1 MCGIVGYAGTKDAS
15 SILLDGLRRLE
26 YRGYDSAGLAVPAEG
41 RIEVRRCQGK
51 LLRLEQAL
59 AERPLRGT
67 TGIGHTRWATHGRPS
82 DENAHPHSTG
92 SVAVVHNGILEN
104 YLQLKKECQDRGR
117 TFSSETDTEVLAHL
131 IDMAIGEGLDF
142 FEAVRRALLR
152 VEGSYAIAAV
162 SGRHPGTIV
171 LAKNASP
178 LVLGLGDGEN
188 FAASDIPA
196 ILPYTRRMVFLDER
210 EIAAITP
217 DAVRIESLEGRPVKR
232 EPRTISWSLVQA
244 EKGGYKHFM
253 LKEIFEQPRAVEDT
267 IRGRLTFL
275 DGPVVPEALG
285 VDSAIMGGVRRILLL
300 ACGTSYHAA
309 VYGRYLVEKTV
320 GIPASA
326 EIASEFR
333 NRSPVVLKDDLVV
346 AISQSGETIDTLQ
359 ALKKAKA
366 GGAKILSIVNV
377 LDSAIA
383 RASDMVIYTHAGPE
397 IGVAST
403 KCFTAQLT
411 ALVLLAAALGSAR
424 EGAGPWKQ
432 EAVRLVRGLIRIPLL
447 MSAVLAGAGQVEAL
461 ARKFTDAGHFL
472 YLGRGF
478 GFPIAMEGALKLKE
492 ISYIHAEAY
501 AAGEMKHGPIALID
515 RTMPVVIIIPADEQ
529 FDKIKGNLQE
539 VKARDGVVIALT
551 TEGGAAEVREM
562 CDEVIEVPPCEPELL
577 PLLTVLPLQLFAYY
591 IADFKGTD
599 VDQPR
604 NLAKTVTVE

>member
-1 MCGIVGYAGTKDAS
+1 MCGIVGYVGS
-15 SILLDGLRRLE
+15 RNVPPILLDGLKRLE
-26 YRGYDSAGLAVPAEG
+26 YRGYDSAGIAVVG
-41 RIEVRRCQGK
+41 KDGLDVLRCEGK
-51 LLRLEQAL
+51 LCRLEDAL
-59 AERPLRGT
+59 AQKPLTGT

-82 DENAHPHSTG
+82 DENAHPHVTG
-92 SVAVVHNGILEN
+92 RVAVVHNGILEN
-104 YLQLKKECQDRGR
+104 YIELKQRCIEKGR

-131 IDMAIGEGLDF
+131 VDMNLAGGMDF
-142 FEAVRRALLR
+142 LEAVRKALR
-152 VEGSYAIAAV
+152 EVEGSYAVAV
-162 SGRHPGTIV
+162 LSDLFPDRII

-196 ILPYTRRMVFLDER
+196 ILPYTKRMVFLDEQ
-210 EIAAITP
+210 EIAVISSKDVTIQKL
-217 DAVRIESLEGRPVKR
+217 DGREVRR
-232 EPRTISWSLVQA
+232 EAKTIHWSLVQA
-244 EKGGYKHFM
+244 EKSGYKHFM

-267 IRGRLTFL
+267 IRGRLTFQG
-275 DGPVVPEALG
+275 DPVVYGALG
-285 VDSAIMGGVRRILLL
+285 VDEAMLRSCGRLLFL

-309 VYGRYLVEKTV
+309 VYGRYLTEKLGAV
-320 GIPASA
+320 LADA
-326 EIASEFR
+326 ELASEFR
-333 NRSPVVLKDDLVV
+333 NRSPVVREDDLVV

-359 ALKKAKA
+359 ALKIAKEK
-366 GGAKILSIVNV
+366 GATILSIVNV

-411 ALVLLAAALGSAR
+411 ALVLLAAAVAAARDVEGKKRGEIIRIIRGLVKIPLQMNAVLG
-424 EGAGPWKQ
+424 GAG
-432 EAVRLVRGLIRIPLL
+432 RISD
-447 MSAVLAGAGQVEAL
+447 MSK
-461 ARKFTDAGHFL
+461 KFIEKDHFL
-472 YLGRGF
+472 YLGRGL

-515 RTMPVVIIIPADEQ
+515 AAMPVVIIIPADEQ
-529 FDKIKGNLQE
+529 YDKIKGNLQE
-539 VKARDGVVIALT
+539 VKARQGIVIALT
-551 TEGGAAEVREM
+551 TEGGVQELRDL
-562 CDEVIEVPPCEPELL
+562 CDEVIEVPECEPELL

-591 IADFKGTD
+591 IADCKGTD

>member
-1 MCGIVGYAGTKDAS
+1 MCGIVGYVGNRNAS

-26 YRGYDSAGLAVPAEG
+26 YRGYDSAGIAAIQG
-41 RIEVRRCQGK
+41 GGIEVRRCEGK
-51 LLRLEQAL
+51 LSRLEQAL
-59 AERPLRGT
+59 SDQPLGGT

-82 DENAHPHSTG
+82 DQNAHPHSTG
-92 SVAVVHNGILEN
+92 KVAVVHNGILEN
-104 YLQLKKECQDRGR
+104 YLQLKKKCLDRGR
-117 TFSSETDTEVLAHL
+117 TFTSETDTEVLAHL
-131 IDMAIGEGLDF
+131 IDMNIGEGMDF
-142 FEAVRRALLR
+142 FEAVQRALLE
-152 VEGSYAIAAV
+152 VEGSYAVAV
-162 SGRHPGTIV
+162 LSDSHPGEII

-196 ILPYTRRMVFLDER
+196 ILPYTKRMVFLDER
-210 EIAAITP
+210 EVAVITS
-217 DAVRIESLEGRPVKR
+217 DAVRIRTLEGREVSR
-232 EPRTISWSLVQA
+232 EPKTIRWSLVQA

-267 IRGRLTFL
+267 IRGRLTFMNGL
-275 DGPVVPEALG
+275 VLFEALG
-285 VDSAIMGGVRRILLL
+285 VDPALLRDARRIVFI

-309 VYGRYLVEKTV
+309 VYGRYLVERLTGV
-320 GIPASA
+320 PAGA

-333 NRSPVVLKDDLVV
+333 NREPVVMKDDLVV
-346 AISQSGETIDTLQ
+346 AISQSGETIDTIQ
-359 ALKKAKA
+359 ALKIARDK
-366 GGAKILSIVNV
+366 GARILSVVTV

-383 RASDMVIYTHAGPE
+383 RMSDMVIYTHAGPE

-403 KCFTAQLT
+403 KCFTAQLAAM
-411 ALVLLAAALGSAR
+411 ALLTAAAAAAR
-424 EGAGPWKQ
+424 GGDGAKMKD
-432 EAVRLVRGLIRIPLL
+432 AVRLIHGLVRIPLL
-447 MSAVLAGAGQVEAL
+447 MNAVLSR
-461 ARKFTDAGHFL
+461 ARDIESLSKRFINAAHFL
-472 YLGRGF
+472 YLGRGY

-515 RTMPVVIIIPADEQ
+515 KSMPVVILIPSDEQ
-529 FDKIKGNLQE
+529 YDKIKGNLQE
-539 VKARDGVVIALT
+539 VKAREGIVIAVT
-551 TEGGAAEVREM
+551 TEGGAAEMRDL
-562 CDEVIEVPPCEPELL
+562 CDEVIEVPACEPELL